1 MAIVVIVITI
11 IIINF
16 VTFIVISFII
26 SLDGM
31 VFQLQAF
38 PQLSA
43 NYQLLFDY
51 MAQTLETFL
60 YLDYLMRIETFHLN
74 LL

>member
-11 IIINF
+11 IIIINF
-16 VTFIVISFII
+16 VNFIVFSFNIT
-26 SLDGM
+26 LDGM

-60 YLDYLMRIETFHLN
+60 YLDYLMRI
-74 LL
+74 